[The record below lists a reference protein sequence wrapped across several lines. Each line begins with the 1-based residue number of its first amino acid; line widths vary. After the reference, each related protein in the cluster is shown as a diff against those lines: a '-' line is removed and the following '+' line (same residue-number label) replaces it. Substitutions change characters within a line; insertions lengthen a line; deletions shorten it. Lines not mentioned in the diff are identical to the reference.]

1 MMERDSRSSIIII
14 IIIIVNI
21 FIKAYQPSQ
30 GRSMAATT
38 RGREANIFFNF
49 IGVYSGYDEEDDQKT
64 SGESHAV
71 FDQKIQRS
79 KAAAVSSHTWRRIW
93 DRREKAAMARGREE
107 EAQEADAV
115 MTATTIKIRP
125 APPPILIR

>member
-1 MMERDSRSSIIII
+1 MERDSRSSIIIII

-64 SGESHAV
+64 SGEIHAV
-71 FDQKIQRS
+71 FDQKDPTLHKQQQLVYTHGGVFGTEGKKQR
-79 KAAAVSSHTWRRIW
+79 WRGGG
-93 DRREKAAMARGREE
+93 RRRHRRRMR
-107 EAQEADAV
+107 
-115 MTATTIKIRP
+115 
-125 APPPILIR
+125 